1 MNRVKKN
8 LYLAAIPISMVLSSI
23 SLGSVQANTS
33 DSSVRGHKA
42 PILISQLFTPGR
54 RTGAPEST
62 SDGASR
68 SGFIPKKDSLISLMP
83 KKQVWLTFDER
94 PTFYWHISEIDAT
107 EATFLLIDENE
118 DLVYEKDITLPQKPG
133 YFAFTLPAE
142 APGLKVDKQYRWF
155 LEVSNSSRID
165 DIVTVEGW
173 VKRTKPSLAV
183 QMKLNQLEPKHRSKV
198 YADAGIWHNAI
209 DNVAQQRCIAPNDST
224 TMLYWNQ
231 LLTSV
236 GLNKIVSESMNNVC
250 TVES

>member
-1 MNRVKKN
+1 MNRIKKN
-8 LYLAAIPISMVLSSI
+8 LYLTAIPISMVLSSI

-33 DSSVRGHKA
+33 DSSVRAHKA
-42 PILISQLFTPGR
+42 PILISQLFEAGR
-54 RTGAPEST
+54 RKGAPEST

-68 SGFIPKKDSLISLMP
+68 SGFTPKKENLISLIP
-83 KKQVWLTFDER
+83 KEQGGLTFDER
-94 PTFYWHISEIDAT
+94 PTFYWHISEIDAN
-107 EATFLLIDENE
+107 EATFILVDENE
-118 DLVYEKDITLPQKPG
+118 DVIYEKGITLPEKPG
-133 YFAFTLPAE
+133 YFAFTLPGE

-165 DIVTVEGW
+165 DIVTVKGW

-183 QMKLNQLEPKHRSKV
+183 QMKLNKLEAKHRSQV

-224 TMLYWNQ
+224 TTLYWNQ

-236 GLNKIVSESMNNVC
+236 GLNQIVSESMNNVC